1 MAGFHELA
9 AAAIAGAFG
18 FGMIWAI
25 LASFKPF
32 LAEKMEVPEGRVG
45 RWISAAQLTLI
56 PFVFLSGLIVDYWG
70 ARGTLV
76 AGSILAG
83 LALFGLS
90 LSRDVW
96 MTWLSLAMTAAGASA
111 LSVGSIALLPAAF
124 FGANAASANL
134 GLVFVPLAALI
145 TGSLTALI
153 LGRLDIRR
161 ALSLMA
167 IICLV
172 PAFVVTVTPSAAF
185 PQASDVADSSNVL
198 GSPVLWLLSMA
209 FLLYGLIEGALG
221 SWAATYLAQLGFSE
235 RRAGLL
241 VSGFW
246 LIFIASRLV
255 AAYLEYT
262 LLPNG
267 DSWIVILLAGLAAVT
282 VGGLAGTRDGNH
294 AILWL
299 MLTGLT
305 LGPIFPNLVGV
316 LYRHFAEGEIGTAY
330 GAMFLLGGAGSL
342 LLPPVMS
349 GYARRTS
356 IRTALR
362 LPTVISLILA
372 GGSLVIAL
380 VK

>member
-1 MAGFHELA
+1 
-9 AAAIAGAFG
+9 
-18 FGMIWAI
+18 
-25 LASFKPF
+25 
-32 LAEKMEVPEGRVG
+32 
-45 RWISAAQLTLI
+45 
-56 PFVFLSGLIVDYWG
+56 LSGLIVDYWG
-70 ARGTLV
+70 ARGILI
-76 AGSILAG
+76 AGSLLAG

-90 LSRDVW
+90 LSRDAW
-96 MTWLSLAMTAAGASA
+96 MTGLSLAMTAAGASA
-111 LSVGSIALLPAAF
+111 LSVSSIALMPRAF
-124 FGANAASANL
+124 FGGNAASANL

-145 TGSLTALI
+145 TGSLTPLI
-153 LGRLDIRR
+153 LGRLEIRR
-161 ALSLMA
+161 ALSLLA
-167 IICLV
+167 LVCLV
-172 PAFVVTVTPSAAF
+172 PAFVVTMTPSAAF
-185 PQASDVADSSNVL
+185 PQAPDGSESTHAL
-198 GSPVLWLLSMA
+198 GDPVLWLLSLA

-221 SWAATYLAQLGFSE
+221 SWASSYLKQLGFSE

-255 AAYLEYT
+255 AAFMEYS
-262 LLPNG
+262 LVPNG
-267 DSWIVILLAGLAAVT
+267 DSWIVIFLAGLAAVA

-299 MLTGLT
+299 MLTGVA
-305 LGPIFPNLVGV
+305 LGPIFPNLIGI

-342 LLPPVMS
+342 LLPPLMS

-362 LPTVISLILA
+362 LPTVISLVLA